1 MCELG
6 SQGGMDARWH
16 CSAAQVDLR
25 MHSSVTPLLLSL
37 RQRSVQAGGRAAL
50 LLEAGGADGSVSRR
64 VDGLVRAQ
72 RRLLSERTRPLWLCQ
87 RTGSVQQPWRRR
99 IDGVGQ
105 VTGLQRLIGCGT
117 VGTLADA
124 RGFIDLLTW
133 TVWLWSSSRP
143 QAGPRAPAEA
153 GRSGTPRR
161 RAPAG
166 LWLDSSSRALL
177 FGGSLS
183 FLLSDLLQ
191 CITIQF

>member
-37 RQRSVQAGGRAAL
+37 RQRSVQAGG
-50 LLEAGGADGSVSRR
+50 SVSRR
-64 VDGLVRAQ
+64 VDGLVGAQ
-72 RRLLSERTRPLWLCQ
+72 RRLLSERTRPLWLC
-87 RTGSVQQPWRRR
+87 RRSGSVQPPWRRR

-117 VGTLADA
+117 VGSLADA
-124 RGFIDLLTW
+124 RGCIDLLAWICRPGRLTW
-133 TVWLWSSSRP
+133 TTWLWSSSRP
-143 QAGPRAPAEA
+143 QAGSRAPAEA
-153 GRSGTPRR
+153 GRSGTRRR

-183 FLLSDLLQ
+183 LAFLLSDLLQ